1 MTTLLL
7 ALAFT
12 AGTTLGLAHGPG
24 DAAREVLVG
33 AVALAVLILG
43 ADVGGRARVGCLAL
57 ALALCGWV
65 HGGLAGKPQGPLPS
79 GSGLVLLEVMGA
91 SMPLAG
97 RCGVEVRPAGGGA
110 RWDLQVDPAR
120 CPLSTG
126 QRVWVRSGDLSAPA
140 APRWPGDSL
149 GARVGAP
156 SFRVDALWTAGPAPT
171 GYWARVAAM
180 RHAADEATRGDPA
193 RGFVVAAVLGL
204 PATLPPATRVELR
217 RAGLGHLVAV
227 SGMNVSVAA
236 LLLQAP
242 LLRLGLLLGG
252 WLALGGSL
260 ALGCALSW
268 LPVAAYVGLTG
279 AAAPAVR
286 SAVMFTLV
294 QLGALLGR
302 PTHGLTTLAL
312 AAALL
317 LAWRPT
323 WAHDPGFQ
331 LSLAAMAVLLRPG
344 TPGAGPPGLLAQ
356 SWQVTWAT
364 CPIGL
369 LHFGQAAV
377 WGVLANLVAVPVFT
391 LWILPLGALGCL
403 LWPWFGADGLIPAA
417 WGGQL
422 VLDLAAL
429 IARAPEI
436 PSSWLAIAAAVMLA
450 AHGLGPRWR
459 AALPGPWICAAT
471 IAAALWS
478 APAPQMS
485 PPRWFAVGGARD
497 HALVVPARGAPGLA
511 CVRDPGLAP
520 EAWPPLLAALGYSG
534 VAQLESSGSGDPPHV
549 AALRELLR
557 RVGLWQPRAG
567 ACAAG
572 GEEVPGR
579 KAVRAQLQRCLART
593 GQRQGAV
600 RAGEA
605 CFVGGHWASLAADG
619 VVAAA
624 LRGGWQA
631 LRERIESR

>member
-1 MTTLLL
+1 MTALLL

-12 AGTTLGLAHGPG
+12 AGVTLGLAHDPG
-24 DAAREVLVG
+24 DAARGVLVG
-33 AVALAVLILG
+33 AVGLAVFILWL
-43 ADVGGRARVGCLAL
+43 GGLGRIRVAGLAL

-65 HGGLAGKPQGPLPS
+65 HGALAGRPHGPLPK
-79 GSGLVLLEVMGA
+79 GPGLVLLDVEGA

-97 RCGVEVRPAGGGA
+97 RCRVGVRPAGGGA

-120 CPLSTG
+120 CPLASG
-126 QRVWVRSGDLSAPA
+126 QRVWVQAGDLSAPA
-140 APRWPGDSL
+140 APRWPGDGL
-149 GARVGAP
+149 GGGADEP
-156 SFRVDALWTAGPAPT
+156 SFRVDALWTASALPA
-171 GYWARVAAM
+171 GYWGRVAAI

-204 PATLPPATRVELR
+204 PATLPPSRRIELR

-242 LLRLGLLLGG
+242 LLRIGLV
-252 WLALGGSL
+252 LGGSL

-286 SAVMFTLV
+286 AAVMFTLV

-312 AAALL
+312 AGALL
-317 LAWRPT
+317 LAWRPA

-344 TPGAGPPGLLAQ
+344 SGGTGPPGLLAQ

-364 CPIGL
+364 CPIAL

-377 WGVLANLVAVPVFT
+377 WGVLSNLVAVPVFT

-403 LWPWFGADGLIPAA
+403 LWPWFGASGLGPAA

-429 IARAPEI
+429 VARAPEI
-436 PSSWLAIAAAVMLA
+436 SAWWLAIAAAAMLVM
-450 AHGLGPRWR
+450 HGLGSRWR
-459 AALPGPWICAAT
+459 GALPGPWICGAT
-471 IAAALWS
+471 IVAALWS
-478 APAPQMS
+478 TPDEQMS
-485 PPRWFAVGGARD
+485 PPKWFAVGGARD
-497 HALVVPARGAPGLA
+497 LALVVPAGAAGLA

-520 EAWPPLLAALGYSG
+520 EAWPPLLTALGYSG
-534 VAQLESSGSGDPPHV
+534 VAQLEALGGGDPPHV
-549 AALRELLR
+549 AALREQLR
-557 RVGLWQPRAG
+557 RGGLWQPQASE
-567 ACAAG
+567 CDY
-572 GEEVPGR
+572 PGS
-579 KAVRAQLQRCLART
+579 KTVRALQQRCLART

-600 RAGEA
+600 RAGEE
-605 CFVGGHWASLAADG
+605 CFVAGHWVSLASDG

-631 LRERIESR
+631 LRERIDSRER

>member
-12 AGTTLGLAHGPG
+12 AGTALGLAHDPG
-24 DAAREVLVG
+24 DAAPGVLMG
-33 AVALAVLILG
+33 AVALAVLIVTLG
-43 ADVGGRARVGCLAL
+43 AEGRARVSGLAL

-65 HGGLAGKPQGPLPS
+65 HGGVAGRPHGPLPE
-79 GSGLVLLEVMGA
+79 GPGLVLLEVEGA

-97 RCGVEVRPAGGGA
+97 RCRVEVRPVGGGE
-110 RWDLQVDPAR
+110 RWDLRVDPAR
-120 CPLSTG
+120 CPLASG
-126 QRVWVRSGDLSAPA
+126 QRVWVRAGDLSAPA

-149 GARVGAP
+149 GSGAGAP
-156 SFRVDALWTAGPAPT
+156 SFGVDALWTASATPP
-171 GYWARVAAM
+171 GYWARVAAI

-204 PATLPPATRVELR
+204 PATLPPSSRVELR

-242 LLRLGLLLGG
+242 LLRLGLV
-252 WLALGGSL
+252 LGGSL

-286 SAVMFTLV
+286 AAVMFTLV

-312 AAALL
+312 AGALL
-317 LAWRPT
+317 LAWRPG

-344 TPGAGPPGLLAQ
+344 EPGAGPPGLLAQ

-364 CPIGL
+364 CPIAL
-369 LHFGQAAV
+369 LHFGEAAV
-377 WGVLANLVAVPVFT
+377 WGVLSNLVAVPVFT

-403 LWPWFGADGLIPAA
+403 LWPWFGASGLGPAA

-429 IARAPEI
+429 VARAPEI
-436 PSSWLAIAAAVMLA
+436 PAWWLAIAAALMLLG
-450 AHGLGPRWR
+450 HGLGLRWR
-459 AALPGPWICAAT
+459 GALPGPWICGAT
-471 IAAALWS
+471 MVAALWS
-478 APAPQMS
+478 APEEQMS
-485 PPRWFAVGGARD
+485 PPRWFAVGGAREL
-497 HALVVPARGAPGLA
+497 ALVVPAGPPGLA

-534 VAQLESSGSGDPPHV
+534 VAQLDAPGGDPPHV
-549 AALRELLR
+549 AALREQLL
-557 RVGLWQPRAG
+557 RVGLWRPQASE
-567 ACAAG
+567 CAY
-572 GEEVPGR
+572 PGR
-579 KAVRAQLQRCLART
+579 KSVRALQRRCLART
-593 GQRQGAV
+593 GQRQAAV
-600 RAGEA
+600 RAGEE
-605 CFVGGHWASLAADG
+605 CFVAGHWVSMASDG
-619 VVAAA
+619 AVAAA

-631 LRERIESR
+631 LRERIDWRGR